1 MNETNRETE
10 RTAAEAA
17 EETVNKPAARKKAPG
32 EAKKAP
38 ARKAAKPA
46 ADAAEKKAAPRGK
59 KAVKAAEP
67 SLAETICAFLSSK
80 KAEDIVILDVR
91 EKTVLCDYFVVASG
105 RNTTQ
110 VRALCETLEDKLAES
125 GIEPRRREGVK
136 EGRWGV
142 LDYGDV
148 LVHIFNDE
156 SRLFYHLERLW
167 GEGDNIRR
175 WED

>member
-17 EETVNKPAARKKAPG
+17 EETVNKPAARKKASG

-110 VRALCETLEDKLAES
+110 VRALCAGAFWITATCSCTSSTTNPACSITSNGFGAK
-125 GIEPRRREGVK
+125 GTTCGG
-136 EGRWGV
+136 GRTEKV
-142 LDYGDV
+142 RQ
-148 LVHIFNDE
+148 N
-156 SRLFYHLERLW
+156 
-167 GEGDNIRR
+167 
-175 WED
+175 